1 MNERP
6 RRDLA
11 GRRGLYLVLTN
22 PGVPHEELARAAA
35 ERRVPILQLR
45 EKDLPDRDVLAL
57 AVSLRRVTAETGTL
71 LIVNDRPDIAAAAD
85 ADGVHLGQ
93 DDLDPASARKLLGP
107 DKVIGISTNT
117 VEEVPAAAAA
127 GADYIA
133 LGPVFPTP
141 TKPDTRRSIGLDG
154 LSERARLAP
163 GTPKVAIGGLNAT
176 NAAAALEA
184 GADFVA
190 VISAVCGAED
200 PAAAIDSLQ
209 RAMGILHS

>member
-1 MNERP
+1 MSERP

-11 GRRGLYLVLTN
+11 GRRGLYLILTN

-57 AVSLRRVTAETGTL
+57 AVSLKRVTAETGTL

-93 DDLDPASARKLLGP
+93 DDLDPASARKLMGP

-117 VEEVPAAAAA
+117 VEEIPAAAAA
-127 GADYIA
+127 GVDYIA

-141 TKPDTRRSIGLDG
+141 TKPDSRRPIGLDG
-154 LSERARLAP
+154 LSERTRLAP
-163 GTPKVAIGGLNAT
+163 DTPKVAIGGLNAT
-176 NAAAALEA
+176 NAAGALAA

-209 RAMGILHS
+209 RAMGIRHF